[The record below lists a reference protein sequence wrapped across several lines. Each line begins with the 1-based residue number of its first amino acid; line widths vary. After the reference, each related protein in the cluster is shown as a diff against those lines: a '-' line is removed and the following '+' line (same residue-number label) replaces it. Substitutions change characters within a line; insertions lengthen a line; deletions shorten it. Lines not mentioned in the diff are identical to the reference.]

1 MSQKPS
7 SSSSPSPFLNNLDRA
22 RPRSNSVIRLMSSQN
37 NNNNNSS
44 SPTQQGKNFK
54 RSMSVSEGLH
64 VRLPTLHH
72 TETEPFPYS
81 PVTQQTTN
89 NICPSESNWANKYED
104 FDIGKPIGYG
114 SSAVVYEAI
123 YKPLKKRVA
132 VKMIDLDMFER
143 NQIDELRRETAL
155 MALSKHPNV
164 LRVYGSFVNGS
175 KLYIVTPYLAAGSCL
190 DIMKTTFPD
199 GLDEVSIATILR
211 QALEGLIYLHKN
223 GHIHRD
229 VKAGNLLMDQQGT
242 VLLADFGVSS
252 SLAEN
257 GDVRKTFV
265 GTPCWMAPEVMEQAG
280 YDYKADIWSFG
291 ITSLELATGH
301 APFAKFPPMKV
312 LMMTLSNAPP
322 TLDREGGKHKYS
334 RAFKDMIDLCLQ
346 KDPNK
351 RPSAEKLLQ
360 HPFFKQAKKRDYL
373 AKSILAYVL
382 PLDQRPHKKVP
393 QKHISFESTEQWDF
407 DTQSDEDEE
416 QDSDPAVKHTAASPP
431 PPPPPPVITT
441 TPAIAATI
449 NTKNDIVP
457 TPGTPLERSKS
468 MVQFEECPKPVHVDK
483 TKSTNASPAMET
495 AAEQQPPALK
505 KHISFGD
512 AVIRDPPVRS
522 IMSPVVESPNPVHS
536 PPQHT
541 PFVSMDAA
549 AATLTTTPAYAPPT
563 LSSAPTSKK
572 SRFVIEDSTPAPQ
585 TSASISPA
593 SDSPISPSNASPS
606 DNNGVGLGISTTT
619 TTAQAAAANNANTIP
634 GASSTLT
641 PTAAANVA
649 SAAAVAANISS
660 NNNTLQEGEF
670 KKGRFSVNQTPVR
683 SNTPALEEAPTSNS
697 SPGSSSNSNTHG
709 IMATPHA
716 PSDLK
721 SISMSRAASQDS
733 FQERKSRFE
742 VKHSNNSGPSMNLA
756 ASVAST
762 PIEPSTPLQSL
773 PLTRENSNA
782 SALSRDSSIN
792 NKISRFSIE
801 KPEAA
806 VGPYCEL
813 PAAVASAMSPECR
826 KKGRFE
832 LTGGSNNAAS
842 DALKDNKEHLESPQ
856 STVGPSPA
864 ISPCNSLQRG
874 QAHRIIDN
882 SMPHMIYAHMESLIK
897 QTEVQKNMLN
907 DLLATMPFMY
917 NQQHPPSSGG
927 SILTRTRTV
936 SDTKKPVL
944 SHNEEF
950 YQRSPASGAT
960 AQQQPSQQPQQPVS
974 LSTDINNT
982 IEHLQQLLLLSSKE
996 KERLARE
1003 NESLKREVERLRR
1016 NQPLP
1021 SSAQQPSQPQQQ
1033 QPQQQQQQQSILM
1046 KKSLIDSPSSYQ
1058 QQSEKT
1064 SLVAPEATNTPANT
1078 NQQDKAL

>member
-1 MSQKPS
+1 
-7 SSSSPSPFLNNLDRA
+7 
-22 RPRSNSVIRLMSSQN
+22 MSSQN
-37 NNNNNSS
+37 LSSS

-72 TETEPFPYS
+72 TESEPFPYS

-322 TLDREGGKHKYS
+322 TLDREGSKHKYS
-334 RAFKDMIDLCLQ
+334 RAFKDMIDSCLQ

-351 RPSAEKLLQ
+351 RPSAEKLIQ
-360 HPFFKQAKKRDYL
+360 HPFFKQSKKRDYL
-373 AKSILAYVL
+373 VKSILAYVL

-407 DTQSDEDEE
+407 DTQSDD
-416 QDSDPAVKHTAASPP
+416 DNDPAKHAAT
-431 PPPPPPVITT
+431 PVITT
-441 TPAIAATI
+441 TPAVAAAAT
-449 NTKNDIVP
+449 DLP
-457 TPGTPLERSKS
+457 PPSTPLERSKS
-468 MVQFEECPKPVHVDK
+468 TVQFEECPKPVHVDK
-483 TKSTNASPAMET
+483 TKSSNASPAMET
-495 AAEQQPPALK
+495 SAEQPPIIK

-536 PPQHT
+536 PLHNAT
-541 PFVSMDAA
+541 FASIDAA
-549 AATLTTTPAYAPPT
+549 AATPTAYAPPT

-572 SRFVIEDSTPAPQ
+572 SRFVIQDSTPAPQ
-585 TSASISPA
+585 TSTSISPV
-593 SDSPISPSNASPS
+593 SDSPISPGNASPS
-606 DNNGVGLGISTTT
+606 DSNGVGLGISTT
-619 TTAQAAAANNANTIP
+619 QAAAANNANTIP
-634 GASSTLT
+634 GASTTLT
-641 PTAAANVA
+641 PTAANVA
-649 SAAAVAANISS
+649 TAAAVAANISS

-683 SNTPALEEAPTSNS
+683 SNTPALEDAPTSNS
-697 SPGSSSNSNTHG
+697 SPGNQHGSSEKS
-709 IMATPHA
+709 TPN
-716 PSDLK
+716 DLK
-721 SISMSRAASQDS
+721 AISMSRAASQDS

-742 VKHSNNSGPSMNLA
+742 IKHSNNSGPSMNTA
-756 ASVAST
+756 VSVAST

-773 PLTRENSNA
+773 PLTRENSNT

-792 NKISRFSIE
+792 NKISRFFIE
-801 KPEAA
+801 KPEA

-832 LTGGSNNAAS
+832 LTGGSNAPS
-842 DALKDNKEHLESPQ
+842 DALKDKEHLESPQ
-856 STVGPSPA
+856 STVAPSPA
-864 ISPCNSLQRG
+864 VSPCNSLQRG

-882 SMPHMIYAHMESLIK
+882 TMPHMVYAHMESLIK

-907 DLLATMPFMY
+907 DLLATMPLVY
-917 NQQHPPSSGG
+917 SQHPPSSGG

-944 SHNEEF
+944 SHNEDF
-950 YQRSPASGAT
+950 YQRAPGSCANHTST
-960 AQQQPSQQPQQPVS
+960 AVQQQTPPQQPVS
-974 LSTDINNT
+974 LSADINNT

-1016 NQPLP
+1016 SQQP
-1021 SSAQQPSQPQQQ
+1021 SSAQQPSQ
-1033 QPQQQQQQQSILM
+1033 QSILM
-1046 KKSLIDSPSSYQ
+1046 KKPSIDSPSSY

>member
-1 MSQKPS
+1 MSSQN
-7 SSSSPSPFLNNLDRA
+7 SSSPSP
-22 RPRSNSVIRLMSSQN
+22 
-37 NNNNNSS
+37 
-44 SPTQQGKNFK
+44 TQQNKNFK

-334 RAFKDMIDLCLQ
+334 RGFKDMIDSCLQ
-346 KDPNK
+346 KDPNR
-351 RPSAEKLLQ
+351 RPSAEKLIQ

-373 AKSILAYVL
+373 VKSILAYVL

-407 DTQSDEDEE
+407 DTQSDDEE
-416 QDSDPAVKHTAASPP
+416 KSDSDPAKHAAPPAIPTATTDKSDVPP
-431 PPPPPPVITT
+431 PSI
-441 TPAIAATI
+441 
-449 NTKNDIVP
+449 
-457 TPGTPLERSKS
+457 PLERSKS
-468 MVQFEECPKPVHVDK
+468 MVQFEECPRPVHMDK
-483 TKSTNASPAMET
+483 TKSTNASPATET
-495 AAEQQPPALK
+495 PAEQPPTIK

-522 IMSPVVESPNPVHS
+522 IMSPVVESPNPVYS
-536 PPQHT
+536 PLHNT
-541 PFVSMDAA
+541 PLVSIDAA
-549 AATLTTTPAYAPPT
+549 AAATPTVYAPPT

-572 SRFVIEDSTPAPQ
+572 SRFVIEDSTPAPH
-585 TSASISPA
+585 TSTSISPV

-606 DNNGVGLGISTTT
+606 DNHGVGLGISTT
-619 TTAQAAAANNANTIP
+619 QAAAAAAAATSGSANTIP

-641 PTAAANVA
+641 PTAANMAA
-649 SAAAVAANISS
+649 AAAVAANISS

-697 SPGSSSNSNTHG
+697 SPGSNPHG
-709 IMATPHA
+709 VSEKSAPH
-716 PSDLK
+716 PPNDLK

-762 PIEPSTPLQSL
+762 PTEPSALLQSL
-773 PLTRENSNA
+773 PLTRENSNT

-801 KPEAA
+801 KPEA

-832 LTGGSNNAAS
+832 LTGGSNTPG
-842 DALKDNKEHLESPQ
+842 DALKDKEHLESPQ

-864 ISPCNSLQRG
+864 ISPCSSLQRG

-917 NQQHPPSSGG
+917 NQHPPSSGG

-944 SHNEEF
+944 SHNEDF
-950 YQRSPASGAT
+950 YQRVPASSANHAST
-960 AQQQPSQQPQQPVS
+960 TVQQQTPQQPGP

-1016 NQPLP
+1016 NQQQTPP

-1033 QPQQQQQQQSILM
+1033 QSILM
-1046 KKSLIDSPSSYQ
+1046 KKPSIDSPSSY

>member
-1 MSQKPS
+1 
-7 SSSSPSPFLNNLDRA
+7 
-22 RPRSNSVIRLMSSQN
+22 
-37 NNNNNSS
+37 
-44 SPTQQGKNFK
+44 
-54 RSMSVSEGLH
+54 
-64 VRLPTLHH
+64 
-72 TETEPFPYS
+72 
-81 PVTQQTTN
+81 
-89 NICPSESNWANKYED
+89 
-104 FDIGKPIGYG
+104 
-114 SSAVVYEAI
+114 
-123 YKPLKKRVA
+123 
-132 VKMIDLDMFER
+132 
-143 NQIDELRRETAL
+143 

-334 RAFKDMIDLCLQ
+334 RAFKDMIDSCLQ

-351 RPSAEKLLQ
+351 RPSAEKLIQ

-373 AKSILAYVL
+373 VKSILAYIL

-407 DTQSDEDEE
+407 DTQSDEEGK
-416 QDSDPAVKHTAASPP
+416 SDIDHAKHAAA
-431 PPPPPPVITT
+431 PVITT
-441 TPAIAATI
+441 TPAASATAE
-449 NTKNDIVP
+449 KNDIP
-457 TPGTPLERSKS
+457 PSTPLERSKS
-468 MVQFEECPKPVHVDK
+468 MVQFEECPRPVHMDK
-483 TKSTNASPAMET
+483 TKPTNASPAMET
-495 AAEQQPPALK
+495 SAEQTPITK

-536 PPQHT
+536 PIHNAPLANI
-541 PFVSMDAA
+541 DAA
-549 AATLTTTPAYAPPT
+549 ATPTAYAPPT

-585 TSASISPA
+585 TSTSISPM
-593 SDSPISPSNASPS
+593 SDSPISPANASPS
-606 DNNGVGLGISTTT
+606 DNNGVGLGIST
-619 TTAQAAAANNANTIP
+619 AQAATGNANTIP
-634 GASSTLT
+634 GATSTLT
-641 PTAAANVA
+641 PTAANVA
-649 SAAAVAANISS
+649 AAAAVAANISS

-683 SNTPALEEAPTSNS
+683 CNTPALEEGFISNS
-697 SPGSSSNSNTHG
+697 SPGNQHGSSEKT
-709 IMATPHA
+709 TPH
-716 PSDLK
+716 PPNDLK

-742 VKHSNNSGPSMNLA
+742 VKHSNNSGPSMNTTG
-756 ASVAST
+756 SVAST

-801 KPEAA
+801 KPEA

-832 LTGGSNNAAS
+832 LTGGSNTPS
-842 DALKDNKEHLESPQ
+842 DALKEKEHLESPQ

-897 QTEVQKNMLN
+897 QTEVQKSMLN

-917 NQQHPPSSGG
+917 NQHAQSSGG
-927 SILTRTRTV
+927 SVLTRTRTV

-944 SHNEEF
+944 SHNEDF
-950 YQRSPASGAT
+950 YQR
-960 AQQQPSQQPQQPVS
+960 
-974 LSTDINNT
+974 
-982 IEHLQQLLLLSSKE
+982 
-996 KERLARE
+996 
-1003 NESLKREVERLRR
+1003 
-1016 NQPLP
+1016 
-1021 SSAQQPSQPQQQ
+1021 
-1033 QPQQQQQQQSILM
+1033 
-1046 KKSLIDSPSSYQ
+1046 
-1058 QQSEKT
+1058 
-1064 SLVAPEATNTPANT
+1064 
-1078 NQQDKAL
+1078 

>member
-1 MSQKPS
+1 
-7 SSSSPSPFLNNLDRA
+7 
-22 RPRSNSVIRLMSSQN
+22 
-37 NNNNNSS
+37 
-44 SPTQQGKNFK
+44 
-54 RSMSVSEGLH
+54 
-64 VRLPTLHH
+64 
-72 TETEPFPYS
+72 
-81 PVTQQTTN
+81 
-89 NICPSESNWANKYED
+89 
-104 FDIGKPIGYG
+104 
-114 SSAVVYEAI
+114 
-123 YKPLKKRVA
+123 
-132 VKMIDLDMFER
+132 
-143 NQIDELRRETAL
+143 

-334 RAFKDMIDLCLQ
+334 RAFKDMIDSCLQ

-351 RPSAEKLLQ
+351 RPSAEKLIQ

-373 AKSILAYVL
+373 TKSILAYVL

-407 DTQSDEDEE
+407 DTQSDDEDKSEG
-416 QDSDPAVKHTAASPP
+416 DPAAKHAA
-431 PPPPPPVITT
+431 PPVITT
-441 TPAIAATI
+441 TTAEKT
-449 NTKNDIVP
+449 DIP
-457 TPGTPLERSKS
+457 PPSTPLERSKS
-468 MVQFEECPKPVHVDK
+468 MVQFEECPKPVHADK
-483 TKSTNASPAMET
+483 TKSTTASPAIET
-495 AAEQQPPALK
+495 SAEQPPIK

-536 PPQHT
+536 PLHNA

-549 AATLTTTPAYAPPT
+549 AAAAATPTAYAPPT

-572 SRFVIEDSTPAPQ
+572 SRFVIEDSTPAPH
-585 TSASISPA
+585 TSTSISPV
-593 SDSPISPSNASPS
+593 SDSPISLSNASPS
-606 DNNGVGLGISTTT
+606 DNHNGVGLGISTT
-619 TTAQAAAANNANTIP
+619 QAAAAAPGNANTIP

-641 PTAAANVA
+641 PTAANVA
-649 SAAAVAANISS
+649 AAAAVAANISS

-697 SPGSSSNSNTHG
+697 SPGSNQHGSSDKFTSH
-709 IMATPHA
+709 P

-742 VKHSNNSGPSMNLA
+742 VKHSNNSGPSMNLT

-801 KPEAA
+801 KPEA

-832 LTGGSNNAAS
+832 LTGGSNTTG
-842 DALKDNKEHLESPQ
+842 DALKDKEHLESPQ
-856 STVGPSPA
+856 STVAPSPA

-874 QAHRIIDN
+874 QAHRILDN

-917 NQQHPPSSGG
+917 NQHPPSSGG

-936 SDTKKPVL
+936 SDTKKPAL
-944 SHNEEF
+944 SHNEDF
-950 YQRSPASGAT
+950 YQR
-960 AQQQPSQQPQQPVS
+960 
-974 LSTDINNT
+974 
-982 IEHLQQLLLLSSKE
+982 
-996 KERLARE
+996 
-1003 NESLKREVERLRR
+1003 
-1016 NQPLP
+1016 
-1021 SSAQQPSQPQQQ
+1021 
-1033 QPQQQQQQQSILM
+1033 
-1046 KKSLIDSPSSYQ
+1046 
-1058 QQSEKT
+1058 
-1064 SLVAPEATNTPANT
+1064 
-1078 NQQDKAL
+1078 

>member
-1 MSQKPS
+1 
-7 SSSSPSPFLNNLDRA
+7 
-22 RPRSNSVIRLMSSQN
+22 
-37 NNNNNSS
+37 
-44 SPTQQGKNFK
+44 
-54 RSMSVSEGLH
+54 
-64 VRLPTLHH
+64 
-72 TETEPFPYS
+72 
-81 PVTQQTTN
+81 
-89 NICPSESNWANKYED
+89 
-104 FDIGKPIGYG
+104 
-114 SSAVVYEAI
+114 
-123 YKPLKKRVA
+123 
-132 VKMIDLDMFER
+132 
-143 NQIDELRRETAL
+143 

-211 QALEGLIYLHKN
+211 QALEGIIYLHKN

-322 TLDREGGKHKYS
+322 TLDRENSKHKYS
-334 RAFKDMIDLCLQ
+334 RAFKDMVDSCLQ

-351 RPSAEKLLQ
+351 RPSAEKLLL

-373 AKSILAYVL
+373 VKSILAYVL
-382 PLDQRPHKKVP
+382 PLDQRPHKKLP

-407 DTQSDEDEE
+407 DTQSDDEKS
-416 QDSDPAVKHTAASPP
+416 DSDPNPNLKVPA
-431 PPPPPPVITT
+431 PPVITT
-441 TPAIAATI
+441 TPATS
-449 NTKNDIVP
+449 TSEKNE
-457 TPGTPLERSKS
+457 TPGTPLEKSKS
-468 MVQFEECPKPVHVDK
+468 MVQFEDCPKPVHLDK
-483 TKSTNASPAMET
+483 TKPTNASPAIESLT
-495 AAEQQPPALK
+495 EQPPLK
-505 KHISFGD
+505 KHISFGE

-522 IMSPVVESPNPVHS
+522 IMSPVVESPNPVIPS
-536 PPQHT
+536 T
-541 PFVSMDAA
+541 SIDS
-549 AATLTTTPAYAPPT
+549 LTTPTSMAPTNYALPT
-563 LSSAPTSKK
+563 LSGAPTSKK
-572 SRFVIEDSTPAPQ
+572 SRFVIEDSTPASQ
-585 TSASISPA
+585 ASSTVSPM
-593 SDSPISPSNASPS
+593 SESPISPANVSPS
-606 DNNGVGLGISTTT
+606 DNTSGGVGLGIST
-619 TTAQAAAANNANTIP
+619 AAASNNANTIP
-634 GASSTLT
+634 GATNTLN
-641 PTAAANVA
+641 PTAANVVA
-649 SAAAVAANISS
+649 AAAVAANISS
-660 NNNTLQEGEF
+660 NNNASQEGEF

-683 SNTPALEEAPTSNS
+683 SNTPALEEGSNS
-697 SPGSSSNSNTHG
+697 YNSPASNNTNEKPAAHPSN
-709 IMATPHA
+709 
-716 PSDLK
+716 DLK
-721 SISMSRAASQDS
+721 SVCMSRAASQDS

-742 VKHSNNSGPSMNLA
+742 VKHSNNSGPSMNTT

-773 PLTRENSNA
+773 PLTRENSNT

-801 KPEAA
+801 KPEA

-832 LTGGSNNAAS
+832 LTGGSNTSS
-842 DALKDNKEHLESPQ
+842 DAIRDKEHLESPQ
-856 STVGPSPA
+856 STVAPSPA

-874 QAHRIIDN
+874 QAHRIVDN

-917 NQQHPPSSGG
+917 NQHPQPSANSV
-927 SILTRTRTV
+927 LTRTRTV
-936 SDTKKPVL
+936 SDSKKPVL
-944 SHNEEF
+944 THNEDF
-950 YQRSPASGAT
+950 YQR
-960 AQQQPSQQPQQPVS
+960 
-974 LSTDINNT
+974 
-982 IEHLQQLLLLSSKE
+982 
-996 KERLARE
+996 
-1003 NESLKREVERLRR
+1003 
-1016 NQPLP
+1016 
-1021 SSAQQPSQPQQQ
+1021 
-1033 QPQQQQQQQSILM
+1033 
-1046 KKSLIDSPSSYQ
+1046 
-1058 QQSEKT
+1058 
-1064 SLVAPEATNTPANT
+1064 
-1078 NQQDKAL
+1078 